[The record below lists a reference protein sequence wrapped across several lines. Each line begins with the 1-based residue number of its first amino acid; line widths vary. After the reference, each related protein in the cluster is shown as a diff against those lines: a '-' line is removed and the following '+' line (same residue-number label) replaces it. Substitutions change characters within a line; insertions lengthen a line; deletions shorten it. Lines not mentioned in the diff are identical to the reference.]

1 MQTHRKARDAPLHVE
16 KLRNV
21 QHSPAI
27 ARDVTFHL
35 KISISI
41 QRQTFNFDKCFV
53 LLYATDINGWPE
65 LSFDGSSLFV
75 YGNSRSRNYESM
87 TLHRSLFLSLVALST
102 SPQLDPN
109 PQSVPIA
116 NNNAT
121 RTSSLPLLTKLGL
134 NVFCLCAFAM
144 PNTYMARSLLTKN
157 DERSSSWQVEHCYF
171 RSIAHRYC
179 HCCSV
184 VGFENDTFSDVVIST
199 EKCTK

>member
-1 MQTHRKARDAPLHVE
+1 M
-16 KLRNV
+16 
-21 QHSPAI
+21 
-27 ARDVTFHL
+27 F
-35 KISISI
+35 
-41 QRQTFNFDKCFV
+41 CFV
-53 LLYATDINGWPE
+53 VRHWHQRGWPV

-87 TLHRSLFLSLVALST
+87 TLHRSLSLVALST

-134 NVFCLCAFAM
+134 NVFCLCVFAM

-184 VGFENDTFSDVVIST
+184 VGLGDDTFSDVVIST
-199 EKCTK
+199 EKCTN